1 MIWVSR
7 LGAASVAGVGIAGI
21 AVTLMNSA
29 RSAFTSGQ
37 RALIARFFGAGDRE
51 GANNANRQAFVLSIG
66 FAIVV
71 AAIGI
76 FFTEPILRVFGVE
89 PDVVRQGA
97 AYMRINFIGMVGMSL
112 RMFTEGS
119 MQASGDTMR
128 PMKIGLIFRAFHIA
142 LCPFLVFGWWIFP
155 RMGVAGAA
163 LTDVFSAGLG
173 AGIGL
178 WFLSSGRTR
187 LRLTLRNFRLDP
199 NIIWR
204 MMKIGIPSSFM
215 SMQHQL
221 SISTFY
227 WLLAPFGTLAVAGH
241 TLWQRIDQLLLIM
254 GTGMGTAAG
263 VAGGQNLGA
272 KQPERAKKSGWLAA
286 GFITVIMF
294 IGSLVLLLWAEGIA
308 SIFSTEPGLVKM
320 ASSYLR
326 ISAASYIGL
335 GLNTMFMNFLTGVG
349 DTLASLLGELT
360 QTWGVQVPLAFFL
373 SRSTSLGV
381 YGVRWGMAG
390 GFIFAGVI
398 FTLYFWLGKWK
409 HKRV

>member
-1 MIWVSR
+1 VGQTINTIAPFIDMIWVSR

-204 MMKIGIPSSFM
+204 MMKIGIPISFM

-294 IGSLVLLLWAEGIA
+294 IGSLV
-308 SIFSTEPGLVKM
+308 
-320 ASSYLR
+320 
-326 ISAASYIGL
+326 
-335 GLNTMFMNFLTGVG
+335 
-349 DTLASLLGELT
+349 
-360 QTWGVQVPLAFFL
+360 
-373 SRSTSLGV
+373 
-381 YGVRWGMAG
+381 
-390 GFIFAGVI
+390 
-398 FTLYFWLGKWK
+398 
-409 HKRV
+409 